1 MFCHLRRSHVF
12 TSGLVSSCSWG
23 GRMASRWNS
32 NLGGREVGPSA
43 ASIRALGFYLV
54 YFFSARFTWSGES
67 NLTLGTIFTYK
78 DVAEHQT
85 WVWVP
90 SRISRRPQQQHMAKL
105 RRPGT
110 SSRRATSAGAID
122 CATRTAGTRPRMIRV
137 KRQNSPAPGKSVRGK
152 QTNKKRI
159 DGA

>member
-12 TSGLVSSCSWG
+12 TSGLVLSCSWG

-43 ASIRALGFYLV
+43 ASIRFLSCLLFLCTV
-54 YFFSARFTWSGES
+54 PWSGES

-137 KRQNSPAPGKSVRGK
+137 KRQNSPAPGKSVREK